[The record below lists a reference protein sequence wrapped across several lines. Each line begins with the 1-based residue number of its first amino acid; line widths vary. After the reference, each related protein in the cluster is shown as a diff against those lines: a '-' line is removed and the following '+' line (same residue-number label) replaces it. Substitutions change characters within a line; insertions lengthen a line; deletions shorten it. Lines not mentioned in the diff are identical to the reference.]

1 MHWQEFRSHGKILG
15 LDEQLLCNIS
25 IRLWIL
31 STLFPEEEIRTSFRN
46 ELKPLLN
53 QKFKGHSEMI
63 NQKSLPSSVAVLN
76 NANSPAERFSVNFN
90 LPFHKNLFEE
100 QYNPLVTTHL
110 FSQIVWYLLWLV
122 YGGNKFVNKLYVT
135 D

>member
-15 LDEQLLCNIS
+15 LDEQLLCNIF

-31 STLFPEEEIRTSFRN
+31 SLLFPEEEIMTSFRN
-46 ELKPLLN
+46 DIKPFLN

-63 NQKSLPSSVAVLN
+63 NQRSCPSSVAVLN
-76 NANSPAERFSVNFN
+76 NANSPAERFLVNFN
-90 LPFHKNLFEE
+90 LPFYRNLFEE
-100 QYNPLVTTHL
+100 QYNPLATTHL
-110 FSQIVWYLLWLV
+110 FSQIVWYLMWLI
-122 YGGNKFVNKLYVT
+122 YEENKFVNKLYLI